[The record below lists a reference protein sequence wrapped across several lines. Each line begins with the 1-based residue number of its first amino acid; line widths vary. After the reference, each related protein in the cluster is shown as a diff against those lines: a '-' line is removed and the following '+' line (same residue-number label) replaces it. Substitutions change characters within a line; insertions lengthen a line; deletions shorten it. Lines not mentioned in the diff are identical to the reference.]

1 MERGAAP
8 RRCASARGTRRDDG
22 PSRCQRRAAHLYRT
36 AACQRP
42 SSARKISSDFSARS
56 GSDSKDAKNG
66 RSAYG
71 LLFILFALTTG
82 GKGYYLGAA
91 YIYLLAAGAVVID
104 GWLQARPGRMR
115 NLLLA
120 TAVSTAVFVP
130 LVLPVLPA
138 ADVGWNSLLR
148 EEVGWPQF
156 VRTVDAVLTSLPPGQ
171 RARAVVFT
179 ENYGEA
185 AAINELGRGT
195 GLPTAVSSQNSEW
208 WWGPGNLRATTVV
221 TVAPGPADVTSYAAY
236 LGQLFVSV
244 RAVATQVN
252 PYGARNQE
260 WGGHV
265 YVCTGPRQPWAQIW
279 PHLRRYS

>member
-1 MERGAAP
+1 MTEAL
-8 RRCASARGTRRDDG
+8 RRENGGLVNIGLWVVEQLSITVLSLAGVSMIGLWCLWRSRR
-22 PSRCQRRAAHLYRT
+22 PLWRALAW
-36 AACQRP
+36 
-42 SSARKISSDFSARS
+42 
-56 GSDSKDAKNG
+56 
-66 RSAYG
+66 AYG

-104 GWLQARPGRMR
+104 GWLQARPGRVR

-156 VRTVDAVLTSLPPGQ
+156 VRTVDAVWTSLPPGQ